1 MIPKGVLRRIDT
13 LCRNYLWDSSL
24 NFEVS
29 SGQWEK
35 LSVPKAKEDWVLE
48 TVIIG
53 MHFFVGKLVWW
64 IHSKPGALWVRWVNH
79 IYMKGTPWASY
90 SPKPDVAW
98 SWRSICKLKAKFP
111 LVFSTGIWSTT
122 PPGYSV
128 SSGYELIRTHYPRVP
143 WSKYTWNVWSVPKHT
158 FINWLIVRE
167 ALRLKDKL
175 FLLGI
180 SQDALCLVCGLADE
194 THLHLFYQC
203 HFIRRI
209 MGMLSAK
216 LHVILPLTGTL
227 AWVHSKPWSQIK
239 KKVTIAWIQAAY
251 YMVWIQRNKVF
262 VDGTLA
268 HPNRVVHDIVSMMK
282 IRCTFWLQNVM
293 STRDKEWIV
302 MISS

>member
-1 MIPKGVLRRIDT
+1 
-13 LCRNYLWDSSL
+13 
-24 NFEVS
+24 
-29 SGQWEK
+29 
-35 LSVPKAKEDWVLE
+35 
-48 TVIIG
+48 
-53 MHFFVGKLVWW
+53 
-64 IHSKPGALWVRWVNH
+64 
-79 IYMKGTPWASY
+79 MKGTPWASY

-98 SWRSICKLKAKFP
+98 SWRSIYKLKSKFP
-111 LVFSTGIWSTT
+111 LVFSTGVWSTT

-180 SQDALCLVCGLADE
+180 SKDTLCLVCGMADE
-194 THLHLFYQC
+194 THLHLFHQC

-209 MGMLSAK
+209 IGMLSVK
-216 LHVILPLTGTL
+216 LHVSLPLTGTL
-227 AWVHSKPWSQIK
+227 AWIHSKPWSKIK
-239 KKVTIAWIQAAY
+239 KKVIIAWIQRY

-268 HPNRVVHDIVSMMK
+268 HPNRVVRDIVSMMK

>member
-1 MIPKGVLRRIDT
+1 M
-13 LCRNYLWDSSL
+13 
-24 NFEVS
+24 F
-29 SGQWEK
+29 
-35 LSVPKAKEDWVLE
+35 
-48 TVIIG
+48 VI
-53 MHFFVGKLVWW
+53 
-64 IHSKPGALWVRWVNH
+64 
-79 IYMKGTPWASY
+79 Y

-98 SWRSICKLKAKFP
+98 SWKSICKLKVKFP
-111 LVFSTGIWSTT
+111 LAFSTGVWSTT

-194 THLHLFYQC
+194 THSHLFHQC

-209 MGMLSAK
+209 MGMLCAK
-216 LHVILPLTGTL
+216 LHVSLPLTGTL
-227 AWVHSKPWSQIK
+227 AWVHSKPWSKIK

-262 VDGTLA
+262 VEGTLA

-293 STRDKEWIV
+293 SARDKDWII